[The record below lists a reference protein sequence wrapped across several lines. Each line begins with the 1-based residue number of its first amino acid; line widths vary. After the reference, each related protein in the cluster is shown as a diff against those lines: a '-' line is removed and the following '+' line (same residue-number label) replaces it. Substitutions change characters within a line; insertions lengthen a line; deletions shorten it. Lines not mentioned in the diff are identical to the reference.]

1 MKCNRLALSIS
12 KTNFILFH
20 SSKLKPNQS
29 LRIKIDDT
37 PIKQVDS
44 TKYLGIT
51 FDSNLTWKSHI
62 NELCLKLSK
71 TVGILSK
78 VRHFVNKHI
87 LVMLYYS
94 LIYPFLTYGVHVWGL
109 TFPSFLTQL
118 FIIQKKAIRI
128 ISFSE
133 PKSHS
138 EPLFKSLNLL
148 KLNDVIELQIL
159 SFVYQWSHRLLPPC
173 FSEYFKF
180 TSSVHSYSTRQSSK
194 RNLYLASVNTTQYGL
209 RSLKFT
215 GPRLWNSLLTSLTT
229 SNSLRIFCK
238 TLKNSMLNCYSI

>member
-1 MKCNRLALSIS
+1 MCPAVLWTMLFWPWPCPTSLNR
-12 KTNFILFH
+12 FQR
-20 SSKLKPNQS
+20 PNT
-29 LRIKIDDT
+29 II
-37 PIKQVDS
+37 
-44 TKYLGIT
+44 
-51 FDSNLTWKSHI
+51 
-62 NELCLKLSK
+62 
-71 TVGILSK
+71 
-78 VRHFVNKHI
+78 
-87 LVMLYYS
+87 YY
-94 LIYPFLTYGVHVWGL
+94 P
-109 TFPSFLTQL
+109 
-118 FIIQKKAIRI
+118 KKAIRI
-128 ISFSE
+128 ITFSE

-180 TSSVHSYSTRQSSK
+180 TSSVHSYSTRQSSN

-215 GPRLWNSLLTSLTT
+215 GPRLWNSLPTSLTT